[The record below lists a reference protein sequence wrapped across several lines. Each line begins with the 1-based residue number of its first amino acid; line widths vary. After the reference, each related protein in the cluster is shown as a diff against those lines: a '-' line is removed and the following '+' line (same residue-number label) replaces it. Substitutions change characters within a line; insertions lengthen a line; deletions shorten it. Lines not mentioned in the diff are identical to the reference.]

1 MSLDVKNDK
10 KGIFIMKKHLWTICY
25 SAALFMFT
33 LYIALDTFVISS
45 VYQAD
50 ASAVNLALFD
60 EQSVD
65 NDRMTEALAVNP
77 AESGEG
83 SSVSEEAN
91 SVKTNRVS
99 ASRGKTRKTSA
110 SQTGPVYEK
119 TSVSEVNLQQVSGSA
134 SAGADVSGESLSKQT
149 GTYEDENIKITLK
162 EYSVNGTT
170 VYAADVQLTSAR
182 YLRTALANNAYGK
195 NVTDTTSNIAEDNN
209 AVLAINGDY
218 YGAQERG
225 YVIRNGIVY
234 RDTPGKTDV
243 LCIYADGSM
252 GIADPS
258 EVTARELADSG
269 VWQAFSFGPVLVADG
284 AVSIDPSAEVGKAMA
299 SNPRTAIGIIDDLH
313 YLFVVAD
320 GRTAES
326 EGLSLYELAQF
337 MEQLGAETAY
347 NLDGGGSSTM
357 VFNGE
362 LVNMPTTNGRT
373 IKERKVSDIVYVG

>member
-1 MSLDVKNDK
+1 MNLDVKNDK

-110 SQTGPVYEK
+110 SQTGPAYEK

-195 NVTDTTSNIAEDNN
+195 NVTDTTSNIAEDND
-209 AVLAINGDY
+209 AILAINGDY

>member
-1 MSLDVKNDK
+1 MKN
-10 KGIFIMKKHLWTICY
+10 HLWTICY

-45 VYQAD
+45 VYQVD
-50 ASAVNLALFD
+50 ASAVNLTMFEESSGVSGQNA
-60 EQSVD
+60 
-65 NDRMTEALAVNP
+65 EASAENLP
-77 AESGEG
+77 ESGEG
-83 SSVSEEAN
+83 SSVQERTQSE
-91 SVKTNRVS
+91 KTNRAS
-99 ASRGKTRKTSA
+99 ASRGKTRKPSSA
-110 SQTGPVYEK
+110 KTDPAYEK
-119 TSVSEVNLQQVSGSA
+119 TAVTEVNLQPASGPS
-134 SAGADVSGESLSKQT
+134 SAGADAAIGSLIGQN
-149 GTYEDENIKITLK
+149 GTYEDENIRITLK
-162 EYSVNGTT
+162 EYSVNGTA

-195 NVTDTTSNIAEDNN
+195 NVTDTTSNIAEDND

-234 RDTPGKTDV
+234 RDTPGNTDV

-252 GIADPS
+252 KIVDPA

-269 VWQAFSFGPVLVADG
+269 VWQAFSFGPALVTDG

-313 YLFVVAD
+313 YLFVVSD

-337 MEQLGAETAY
+337 MEQLGAQTAY

>member
-1 MSLDVKNDK
+1 
-10 KGIFIMKKHLWTICY
+10 MKKHLWTICY
-25 SAALFMFT
+25 SAALFIFT

-50 ASAVNLALFD
+50 ASAVNLTMFEEISGVSGQD
-60 EQSVD
+60 
-65 NDRMTEALAVNP
+65 
-77 AESGEG
+77 AEVSGANLPENGDG
-83 SSVSEEAN
+83 SSGQEETQ
-91 SVKTNRVS
+91 SKKTNRAS
-99 ASRGKTRKTSA
+99 ASGRKTRRPSSSKTDPA
-110 SQTGPVYEK
+110 YEK
-119 TSVSEVNLQQVSGSA
+119 TAVTDVDLQQTSGGANVSTGSLN
-134 SAGADVSGESLSKQT
+134 EQN
-149 GTYEDENIKITLK
+149 GTYEDENIRITLK
-162 EYSVNGTT
+162 EYSVNGTA

-195 NVTDTTSNIAEDNN
+195 NVTDTTSNIAEDND

-234 RDTPGKTDV
+234 RDTPGNTDV

-252 GIADPS
+252 RIVDPADVS
-258 EVTARELADSG
+258 AQELADSG
-269 VWQAFSFGPVLVADG
+269 VWQAFSFGPALVTDG
-284 AVSIDPSAEVGKAMA
+284 AVSIDPSAEVGRAKA

-313 YLFVVAD
+313 YLFVVSD

-337 MEQLGAETAY
+337 MEQLGAQTAY

-362 LVNMPTTNGRT
+362 LVNLPTTNGRT
-373 IKERKVSDIVYVG
+373 IKEREVSDIVYVG

>member
-1 MSLDVKNDK
+1 
-10 KGIFIMKKHLWTICY
+10 MKKHLWTICY
-25 SAALFMFT
+25 SAALFLFT

-110 SQTGPVYEK
+110 SQTGPAYEK
-119 TSVSEVNLQQVSGSA
+119 TSVSEVNLQQISGSA

-326 EGLSLYELAQF
+326 EGLSLYELAHF